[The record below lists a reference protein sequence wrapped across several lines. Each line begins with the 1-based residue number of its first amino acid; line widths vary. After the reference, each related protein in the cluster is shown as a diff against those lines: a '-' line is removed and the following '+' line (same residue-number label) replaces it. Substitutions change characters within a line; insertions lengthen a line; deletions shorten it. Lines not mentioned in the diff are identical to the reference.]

1 MTITEYMHMT
11 QMHNPAHP
19 GEVLRE
25 YLGDLTITAA
35 AQKLGISRIALS
47 RILSGNAGI
56 SAEMAL
62 RLESALG
69 TSAQMWAQMQ
79 AHHDLWVARN
89 KTHPQVEPLHA

>member
-1 MTITEYMHMT
+1 MT

-25 YLGDLTITAA
+25 YLGDLSITAA
-35 AQKLGISRIALS
+35 AQKLGVSRIALS

-79 AHHDLWVARN
+79 ATHDLWMARN
-89 KTHPQVEPLHA
+89 KAPVQVERLHA

>member
-1 MTITEYMHMT
+1 MT

-25 YLGDLTITAA
+25 YLGDLTVTDAA
-35 AQKLGISRIALS
+35 KKLGVSRMALS
-47 RILSGNAGI
+47 RILSGNGGI

-69 TSAQMWAQMQ
+69 TNAQMWAQMQ

-89 KTHPQVEPLHA
+89 KAQPQVEPLHA